1 MRVFAKYFTDDVNGI
16 EYRKNTLLQ
25 FGNTDDPKSWELIG
39 SLFLI
44 NPGSAKPISDQHLE
58 GELLNKILEFL
69 PNEQKSNDWYEFK
82 SDPTMRFVESLFCDK
97 YIQKTKVLTGV
108 IQLFNLFNLR
118 DQNLEKAIMKM
129 EENIK
134 NSLIISFK
142 EDLKLIKNKPV
153 YLGWGTKGKT
163 DINLN
168 IIAKEIFER
177 VKFENIN
184 NYLNEKFENNSFYHP
199 IYINRSLRRPKVKAL
214 LENFS
219 KDIYTDKSKDIILNS
234 I

>member
-1 MRVFAKYFTDDVNGI
+1 
-16 EYRKNTLLQ
+16 
-25 FGNTDDPKSWELIG
+25 
-39 SLFLI
+39 
-44 NPGSAKPISDQHLE
+44 
-58 GELLNKILEFL
+58 
-69 PNEQKSNDWYEFK
+69 
-82 SDPTMRFVESLFCDK
+82 
-97 YIQKTKVLTGV
+97 
-108 IQLFNLFNLR
+108 
-118 DQNLEKAIMKM
+118 LEKAIMKM